1 MHKRGLIL
9 IVAIFICSM
18 GLLSAISTIYGEKL
32 NKNYNGGDIV
42 SGIINISF
50 NDEPA
55 NGKVESN
62 FNGNITLLNWLRAS
76 PLIEGIDYNC
86 STSNCNDLHTIQ
98 GSGLNEINFDGSK
111 TIALRINGNEESSV
125 GIDSLDL
132 VITNDIS
139 SSCDNVPLKI
149 DFLGDGSEI
158 FPSTN
163 YVDEACYSKNYGCFN
178 LSLESSSYS
187 EAIISENSYCEKVKL
202 RPAPA
207 YRIGAKIKNT
217 TGGKSENLFMELRDF
232 NNNIE
237 RCKLDRVALSEEEKD
252 CLVNYSSL
260 EAKEVLICI
269 NAEEGSDSDY
279 SLRTESAPGR
289 CGTDDGGTS
298 YVRDYELF
306 FKPLKYGSTNLRI
319 NDAVYSGKFGAVLT
333 SKIQDYLLSTY
344 DNICSPYC
352 LIPIKLEGPA
362 QKAMIKNIKISYKQG
377 STQFWGDS
385 KFYEASVSPAKIKS
399 GKIAL
404 DVSYANITIPIESNE
419 KFFKLR
425 INDIEKLNV
434 PVNITKGLD
443 FDVYPKFFLLGINTN
458 LFIVGSANISSSEWK
473 FSNETEFR
481 TASGGKIAYK
491 FLQKG
496 TNSITVKA
504 KKGAIETTKTFN
516 VEVGNANES
525 ANRIVKDY
533 DARLANITRDMGA
546 YAGFLGEQVSSALGF
561 EDLKKNFSYIKQN
574 FNSASTDEE
583 YASIVNEL
591 IALNMPSKIYTSK
604 TSSAPLAAIALN
616 ADAGLIESLSETSDQ
631 SIDSEKVKRD
641 ISSWTYSNY
650 NANVNYKL
658 VSAMKD
664 GEKITLV
671 SYASVD
677 ASPKTD
683 LDYPVYF
690 FVSYPRNEIIFSSN
704 YNEKEIEGGTYI
716 SLTNQQESISFS
728 VPGEISL
735 QELGIYISPELKNL
749 GGNYASIGKVEKP
762 VFKTFWFWSLMGAL
776 LVFTLIVYLILQE
789 WYKRYYESH
798 LFKNRDDLYNVI
810 NFIYNSRYN
819 NLQDYEIRRKLLN
832 TGWTREQMVYAF
844 RKIDGKRTGMF
855 EIPVFK
861 WKENQKVAEEIAKR
875 QGGKVDAR
883 FIKQSRPY

>member
-1 MHKRGLIL
+1 M
-9 IVAIFICSM
+9 
-18 GLLSAISTIYGEKL
+18 
-32 NKNYNGGDIV
+32 
-42 SGIINISF
+42 
-50 NDEPA
+50 
-55 NGKVESN
+55 
-62 FNGNITLLNWLRAS
+62 
-76 PLIEGIDYNC
+76 
-86 STSNCNDLHTIQ
+86 
-98 GSGLNEINFDGSK
+98 
-111 TIALRINGNEESSV
+111 
-125 GIDSLDL
+125 
-132 VITNDIS
+132 
-139 SSCDNVPLKI
+139 
-149 DFLGDGSEI
+149 
-158 FPSTN
+158 
-163 YVDEACYSKNYGCFN
+163 
-178 LSLESSSYS
+178 
-187 EAIISENSYCEKVKL
+187 
-202 RPAPA
+202 
-207 YRIGAKIKNT
+207 
-217 TGGKSENLFMELRDF
+217 
-232 NNNIE
+232 
-237 RCKLDRVALSEEEKD
+237 
-252 CLVNYSSL
+252 
-260 EAKEVLICI
+260 
-269 NAEEGSDSDY
+269 
-279 SLRTESAPGR
+279 
-289 CGTDDGGTS
+289 
-298 YVRDYELF
+298 RDYELF

-319 NDAVYSGKFGAVLT
+319 NDAVYSSKFGAVLT

-728 VPGEISL
+728 VPGEIGL